1 MASAFTLSVLRE
13 TRNALER
20 QKTVPFTWIVNQANE
35 ISLSA
40 GSALTLEQKCKDE
53 KQTRSTLKE
62 WWWDAFR
69 ISHDEYSTKAGAVSS
84 LAQKDQ
90 RYAVWLLF
98 AFGESFKKHDE
109 RKREVLEVLESAIS
123 QCHPPKR
130 SAFED

>member
-53 KQTRSTLKE
+53 KQRERFKRKCLPAVQEFNQKLLGV
-62 WWWDAFR
+62 
-69 ISHDEYSTKAGAVSS
+69 AGFVSE
-84 LAQKDQ
+84 LDN
-90 RYAVWLLF
+90 LLT
-98 AFGESFKKHDE
+98 FK
-109 RKREVLEVLESAIS
+109 L
-123 QCHPPKR
+123 PN
-130 SAFED
+130 